1 MGKKTNKLIYVI
13 LGILAILFFALIP
26 FSVFRRK
33 QLLAEGDME
42 LADFSVTM
50 GIIGLVGCLIFCGII
65 FLLLMKDRKTA
76 SRQKL
81 FQQELGRTPAFAR
94 WLSNEEEQLKAKLRV
109 PRTFTGVL
117 SVSMIWGM
125 LLMLYLILDGTD
137 GILGVY
143 QWVSFLFCLFVFCFT
158 WWISDYRK
166 QYMRSILRSVSEQL
180 PSDAEKEAFGA
191 QLSKIGVV
199 NFSYLADPQSGAST
213 AWVTEEYSYYRQFR
227 KCRIVKNRYID
238 KMTLKKAPYM
248 IGFRPHFRTCY
259 TMEIA
264 VNGGRERAWCGYFR
278 RQEDLYYALNA
289 FKRYGLAD
297 EKIEDQLQKNM
308 R

>member
-13 LGILAILFFALIP
+13 LGILAALFFALIP

-50 GIIGLVGCLIFCGII
+50 GIIGLTGCLIFCGII
-65 FLLLMKDRKTA
+65 FLLWMKDRRTA

-81 FQQELGRTPAFAR
+81 FQQELERTPAFAR
-94 WLSNEEEQLKAKLRV
+94 WFSNEEEQLKAKLRT

-117 SVSMIWGM
+117 SVFM
-125 LLMLYLILDGTD
+125 LLPMLDMIYLILDETD

-143 QWVSFLFCLFVFCFT
+143 QWVALFFCLFVFCFT

-166 QYMRSILRSVSEQL
+166 QYMHSILRSVSEQL

-213 AWVTEEYSYYRQFR
+213 AWVTEEYSYFRQFR
-227 KCRIVKNRYID
+227 KCRIIKNRYID
-238 KMTLKKAPYM
+238 KVTLKKAPYM

-264 VNGGRERAWCGYFR
+264 VNGGRERSWCGYFR
-278 RQEDLYYALNA
+278 RQEGLYYALNA
-289 FKRYGLAD
+289 FRRYGLAD
-297 EKIEDQLQKNM
+297 ERTEDQLQKNT

>member
-65 FLLLMKDRKTA
+65 FLLLMKDRRTA

-81 FQQELGRTPAFAR
+81 FQQELERTPLFAR
-94 WLSNEEEQLKAKLRV
+94 WLSNEEEQLKAKLRA
-109 PRTFTGVL
+109 PRTFIGMFSVFMILPML
-117 SVSMIWGM
+117 S
-125 LLMLYLILDGTD
+125 MLYSILDETD
-137 GILGVY
+137 GVLGVY
-143 QWVSFLFCLFVFCFT
+143 QWIALLFCLFVFWFT

-166 QYMRSILRSVSEQL
+166 QYMRSILHSVSEQL
-180 PSDAEKEAFGA
+180 PSDAEKDAFGA
-191 QLSKIGVV
+191 QLSKIGVI
-199 NFSYLADPQSGAST
+199 NFSYSADPQSRAST
-213 AWVTEEYSYYRQFR
+213 AWVTEEYSYFRQLQ
-227 KCRIVKNRYID
+227 KCRIIKNRYID
-238 KMTLKKAPYM
+238 KVTLKKAPYM

-264 VNGGRERAWCGYFR
+264 VNGGRERAWRGYFR

-289 FKRYGLAD
+289 FRRYGLAD
-297 EKIEDQLQKNM
+297 EKIEDRLQKST

>member
-13 LGILAILFFALIP
+13 LGILAILFAALIP
-26 FSVFRRK
+26 FSVFRKK
-33 QLLAEGDME
+33 QLLAEGDMD
-42 LADFSVTM
+42 LAEFSVTM

-65 FLLLMKDRKTA
+65 FLLLMKDRRTEAKH
-76 SRQKL
+76 KL
-81 FQQELGRTPAFAR
+81 FLQELGHTPLFAR
-94 WLSNEEEQLKAKLRV
+94 WLSNEEEQLQAKLRV

-117 SVSMIWGM
+117 SISMIWGM

-143 QWVSFLFCLFVFCFT
+143 QWVAFLFCLFVFCFS

-191 QLSKIGVV
+191 QLSKFGVV
-199 NFSYLADPQSGAST
+199 SFSYLANPQTGAST
-213 AWVTEEYSYYRQFR
+213 AWVAGEYSYFRQFR
-227 KCRIVKNRYID
+227 NCRIIKNRNIS
-238 KMTLKKAPYM
+238 KMTLKKAPFM
-248 IGFRPHFRTCY
+248 NGLRPHFRTCY
-259 TMEIA
+259 IMEITA
-264 VNGGRERAWCGYFR
+264 NAGAKQVWCGYFR
-278 RQEDLYYALNA
+278 RKDELYYALNI
-289 FKRYGLAD
+289 FKKNGLAD
-297 EKIEDQLQKNM
+297 ERVEDRLQKNG

>member
-13 LGILAILFFALIP
+13 LGILAILCFALIP

-33 QLLAEGDME
+33 QLLSEGDIE

-65 FLLLMKDRKTA
+65 FLLLMKDRRTA

-81 FQQELGRTPAFAR
+81 FQQELGRTPSFAR
-94 WLSNEEEQLKAKLRV
+94 WLSSEEEQLKAKLRA
-109 PRTFTGVL
+109 PRTFIGLLSVFMILPMLDMIYMILDETDGVL
-117 SVSMIWGM
+117 SV
-125 LLMLYLILDGTD
+125 
-137 GILGVY
+137 Y
-143 QWVSFLFCLFVFCFT
+143 QWIAFLFCLFVFWFT

-180 PSDAEKEAFGA
+180 PSDAEKESFGA

-199 NFSYLADPQSGAST
+199 NFSYSADPQSRAST
-213 AWVTEEYSYYRQFR
+213 AWVTEEYSYFRQFR
-227 KCRIVKNRYID
+227 KCRIIKNRYIG
-238 KMTLKKAPYM
+238 KVTLKKAPYM

-264 VNGGRERAWCGYFR
+264 VSGGYERAWCGYFR

-297 EKIEDQLQKNM
+297 EKIEDRLQKNT

>member
-65 FLLLMKDRKTA
+65 FLLLMKDRRTEA
-76 SRQKL
+76 RQKL
-81 FQQELGRTPAFAR
+81 FWQELERTPSFAR

-109 PRTFTGVL
+109 SRTFTGML
-117 SVSMIWGM
+117 SVSMIWFM
-125 LLMLYLILDGTD
+125 LLMLYSILDSTG
-137 GILGVY
+137 GILDVY
-143 QWVSFLFCLFVFCFT
+143 QWVAFLFCLFVFCFT

-191 QLSKIGVV
+191 QLSTIGAV

-213 AWVTEEYSYYRQFR
+213 AWVTEEYSYFRQFR
-227 KCRIVKNRYID
+227 KCRIIKNRYID
-238 KMTLKKAPYM
+238 KVTLKKAPYM

-264 VNGGRERAWCGYFR
+264 VNGGLGQAWCGYFR

-289 FKRYGLAD
+289 FKRYGLAN
-297 EKIEDQLQKNM
+297 EKIEDRLQKNT

>member
-13 LGILAILFFALIP
+13 LGVLAILFFALIP

-33 QLLAEGDME
+33 QLLAEGDID
-42 LADFSVTM
+42 LADFCVTM

-65 FLLLMKDRKTA
+65 FLLILKDRRMA

-81 FQQELGRTPAFAR
+81 FEQELGRTPAFAR
-94 WLSNEEEQLKAKLRV
+94 WLSNEEGQLKAKLRA

-117 SVSMIWGM
+117 SISMIWGM
-125 LLMLYLILDGTD
+125 LLMLYLILDETD

-143 QWVSFLFCLFVFCFT
+143 QWLALLFCLFVFCFT

-191 QLSKIGVV
+191 QLSKMP
-199 NFSYLADPQSGAST
+199 D
-213 AWVTEEYSYYRQFR
+213 
-227 KCRIVKNRYID
+227 
-238 KMTLKKAPYM
+238 
-248 IGFRPHFRTCY
+248 H
-259 TMEIA
+259 
-264 VNGGRERAWCGYFR
+264 
-278 RQEDLYYALNA
+278 
-289 FKRYGLAD
+289 
-297 EKIEDQLQKNM
+297 
-308 R
+308 